1 MNHGFKQRAMEDR
14 VTTST
19 MLLPRVLLTELG
31 QHKTLSFHEE
41 APNYASSLAG
51 TVARNGTVWRPLTAL
66 FLSLFALSVSYLSLN
81 QSQEM

>member
-1 MNHGFKQRAMEDR
+1 MEDR

-31 QHKTLSFHEE
+31 QYGTLSFHEE

-51 TVARNGTVWRPLTAL
+51 TIARNGSLETVDCPVSLTL
-66 FLSLFALSVSYLSLN
+66 CSFRVLSLP
-81 QSQEM
+81 